1 LRFDGIELPPDILAL
16 NGTGWGDSILSSV
29 WSGMRPYIDSVAGIS
44 EMIKDHTV
52 LIHKMEGMRS
62 KIELGHKDR
71 LRNSFTAFRA
81 MMKIMKAVVV
91 DKNDELDYL
100 VRQYTGLEG
109 LLDKFA
115 SLLVA
120 ATDIPMTVLFGQGPQ
135 GIAAAGT
142 GDVENEVWNTKV
154 QEWQESKWRRPL
166 ENLLDKLWSC
176 KESPSQGEIPDGFTF
191 EFLPLYIQT
200 EKEKIANYAAM
211 AQVDSVYLQY
221 QVLTVDEVRE
231 SRFGGPSWASDT
243 TLDRKAWQKQQLEQ
257 QQQQLSQ
264 GGDQGQ
270 DYGQGQDF
278 GQDQG
283 QDQGQGQG
291 GDYGGFSQQQDSVM
305 QILLAAD
312 REFRQDSQFK
322 TIWIKQKLEELKSLN
337 RV

>member
-1 LRFDGIELPPDILAL
+1 
-16 NGTGWGDSILSSV
+16 
-29 WSGMRPYIDSVAGIS
+29 M
-44 EMIKDHTV
+44 
-52 LIHKMEGMRS
+52 
-62 KIELGHKDR
+62 
-71 LRNSFTAFRA
+71 
-81 MMKIMKAVVV
+81 
-91 DKNDELDYL
+91 
-100 VRQYTGLEG
+100 
-109 LLDKFA
+109 
-115 SLLVA
+115 
-120 ATDIPMTVLFGQGPQ
+120 
-135 GIAAAGT
+135 
-142 GDVENEVWNTKV
+142 
-154 QEWQESKWRRPL
+154 
-166 ENLLDKLWSC
+166 DKLWSC